1 MIKIENVSI
10 AGFEA
15 AIRAMRNPKNS
26 WEKSDSHIGLQ
37 GSKWKYDPGYIIGPN
52 DKELMIKLAK
62 GGSTHAKYRRQIVVW
77 CDITMPSF
85 VWAEFDTYKVGTV
98 RNSCSFMHKGTAKA
112 FEIVDFSFEADMI
125 EKTFSDVCS
134 DGDEALYE
142 EGKYNFA
149 VNTVLEELNRLR
161 DLYLKTKD
169 DRVFQLIRRLLPSGY
184 NIKATIT
191 FNYEVISAMYRDRK
205 HHRLIEWREFCD
217 WTESL
222 PYSWIFTGDV
232 GEEREHT
239 PLAEKYKG
247 DLSVFAPLFEPDPEP
262 LPAWPKT
269 NPVFGLSDETKY
281 FGCYVTKEVIPYD
294 RSKTIVGWD
303 KGSLWFEGE
312 KVGDMIALEDIVAE
326 GMVNLVYALKN
337 GHEYLSGCRIQQFNF
352 GFTVNP
358 EEDELQLML
367 WRKE

>member
-1 MIKIENVSI
+1 MIKIENVSV

-217 WTESL
+217 WAESL

-239 PLAEKYKG
+239 PL
-247 DLSVFAPLFEPDPEP
+247 FEPDPEP
-262 LPAWPKT
+262 LPAWPKERPKAAKFVCHFDYAEFAIDPRINISNARVGLYLGEDKIGNAVRVRYGAT
-269 NPVFGLSDETKY
+269 LARGFDVSFELLPGFESIADCAFDEFDHGITINP
-281 FGCYVTKEVIPYD
+281 
-294 RSKTIVGWD
+294 
-303 KGSLWFEGE
+303 
-312 KVGDMIALEDIVAE
+312 AEDGI
-326 GMVNLVYALKN
+326 N
-337 GHEYLSGCRIQQFNF
+337 I
-352 GFTVNP
+352 
-358 EEDELQLML
+358 ML
-367 WRKE
+367 YRKE